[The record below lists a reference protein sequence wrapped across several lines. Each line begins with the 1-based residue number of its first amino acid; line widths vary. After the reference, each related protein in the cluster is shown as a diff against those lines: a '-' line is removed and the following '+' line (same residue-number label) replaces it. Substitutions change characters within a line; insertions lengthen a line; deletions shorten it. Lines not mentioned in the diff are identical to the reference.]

1 MKTMT
6 QLLMVVIASL
16 ALAGCFQVDQVV
28 TVAPDGSGTVE
39 ETFLISRK
47 IGESMAALTGGGDEE
62 QAGKAKTKKKKKA
75 AAKTPSFFKDE
86 EIRSRAQKM
95 GEGVRFVRMK
105 RITNKQFEG
114 YQAVFAFK
122 DINQL
127 RLDQSGGAP
136 MAPGAASGEPAKS
149 GTQFVFTPGPTA
161 TLVVKP
167 AKKPAPADEGKEPP
181 TPADAKDAK
190 PAEPAEQP
198 AAAADPGGK
207 ELEMLRQMFGG
218 MRIAMTVVIK
228 GSIVETNATHR
239 SGSRITLA
247 DVDFGKMLDKPELL
261 AKMAEIP
268 PGDTEAAMAMFKK
281 VPGMK
286 VDMNDELRISFR

>member
-1 MKTMT
+1 MKTMA
-6 QLLMVVIASL
+6 QLALVVIVSL

-47 IGESMAALTGGGDEE
+47 IGESMAALTGGGDDE
-62 QAGKAKTKKKKKA
+62 QAGKAKAKKKKK
-75 AAKTPSFFKDE
+75 AAKTPSFFKDD
-86 EIRSRAQKM
+86 EIRARAAKM

-127 RLDQSGGAP
+127 RLDQSGSAP
-136 MAPGAASGEPAKS
+136 MSPGAAGGEPAKA
-149 GTQFVFTPGPTA
+149 GTQFTFTPGPTA
-161 TLVVKP
+161 TLVVKS
-167 AKKPAPADEGKEPP
+167 AKKAAEPSEDKEPQSP
-181 TPADAKDAK
+181 AAGTDAKAAEPADAS
-190 PAEPAEQP
+190 
-198 AAAADPGGK
+198 AAAEAPGGK
-207 ELEMLRQMFGG
+207 ELEMLRQMFAG
-218 MRIAMTVVIK
+218 MRISMTVVVK
-228 GSIVETNATHR
+228 GNIVDTNATHR
-239 SGSRITLA
+239 NGSRITLA
-247 DVDFGKMLDKPELL
+247 DVDFGKLLDKPELL

-281 VPGMK
+281 MPGMK